1 MKMESAICNQRKKYL
16 QSYNSLKIST
26 SIICDVIKI
35 LEDEQKKY
43 QTILQGGKSFDEI
56 DLKTNKLKANL
67 IDLLEQKNQICSMII
82 KGIERMNDETEKN
95 ILTLK
100 YINGETWEKISEIT
114 DYSIRQ
120 IYYIHVNALKHF
132 TE

>member
-1 MKMESAICNQRKKYL
+1 MKMESAICNQKKNYL

-26 SIICDVIKI
+26 SIICDVIEI
-35 LEDEQKKY
+35 LEHEQKKY
-43 QTILQGGKSFDEI
+43 QTVLQGEKPFDEI

-67 IDLLEQKNQICSMII
+67 IDLLEQKNQVCSMII
-82 KGIERMNDETEKN
+82 KDIEKMNDETEKN

-120 IYYIHVNALKHF
+120 IYYIHVNALKHYS
-132 TE
+132 E